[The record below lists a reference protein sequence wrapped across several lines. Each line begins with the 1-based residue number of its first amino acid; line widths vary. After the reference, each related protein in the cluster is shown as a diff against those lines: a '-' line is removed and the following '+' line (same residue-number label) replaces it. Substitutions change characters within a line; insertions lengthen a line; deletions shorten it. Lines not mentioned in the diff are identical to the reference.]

1 MDTTPKSRPSGKRSG
16 QPAPQMAIGWPVPL
30 RLRSKWA
37 AALGGGCRSRAA
49 MGKGT
54 PGPWGTPV
62 PRADLSYISQ
72 KAEGVTEK
80 SPKTVGP
87 SRDAS
92 PKGRKAQCR
101 YLQPA
106 FFGMKG
112 RAIERGCGGLRGL
125 SSWSGSRSRLVSLQL
140 DSRQSTTISS
150 ELIRTTSPLGETNS
164 T

>member
-1 MDTTPKSRPSGKRSG
+1 MDTPTPTQWQKVRSK
-16 QPAPQMAIGWPVPL
+16 QASKWPPMAIGWPGPL
-30 RLRSKWA
+30 SLSKWA
-37 AALGGGCRSRAA
+37 AAELGGGCRSRAA
-49 MGKGT
+49 MRKGT
-54 PGPWGTPV
+54 PRLCGLKLYQPENS
-62 PRADLSYISQ
+62 R
-72 KAEGVTEK
+72 VTEK
-80 SPKTVGP
+80 SPETAGP

-92 PKGRKAQCR
+92 PKGRTAQCR